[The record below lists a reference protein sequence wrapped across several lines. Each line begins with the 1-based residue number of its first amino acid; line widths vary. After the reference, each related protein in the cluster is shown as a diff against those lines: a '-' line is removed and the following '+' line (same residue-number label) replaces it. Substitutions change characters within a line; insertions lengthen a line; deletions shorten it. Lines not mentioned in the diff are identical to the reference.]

1 MPMSSATAPRSAL
14 PDDELQ
20 RLVAL
25 IKDVDT
31 LELKLTVPEPAQL
44 STARAL
50 GLDPLQA
57 QIRQVFF
64 FDTPDLTLDEHG
76 LVVRARRS
84 QGKGDDTVVKLR
96 PVVPSKLP
104 RGLRQSPDFG
114 VELDASPK
122 GYVCSGSLKGFPT
135 EGDVRKAMTGGK
147 SVRKL
152 FTKAQRALFAEH
164 VPDGIELDELTMLGP
179 LLVLKLKNS
188 PQGYDRRLVVELW
201 LYPDGSRILELS
213 TKCAPT
219 EAFQV
224 AAETRAF
231 LTSCGI
237 DLSSK
242 QQTKTRTA
250 LEFFAKQL
258 ASGKTKAGRRQP
270 GANASASASTTTK
283 SRA

>member
-1 MPMSSATAPRSAL
+1 MSSATAPRSAL

-20 RLVAL
+20 RLVTL

-31 LELKLTVPEPAQL
+31 VELKLTVPEPAQL

-76 LVVRARRS
+76 LVARARRS

-114 VELDASPK
+114 IELDASPK

-188 PQGYDRRLVVELW
+188 PQGFDRRLVVELW

-213 TKCAPT
+213 TKCTPT

-231 LTSCGI
+231 LTSRGI

-242 QQTKTRTA
+242 QQTKTRSA

-258 ASGKTKAGRRQP
+258 GSGKTK
-270 GANASASASTTTK
+270 

>member
-1 MPMSSATAPRSAL
+1 MRQKAHRATENSERNAHGFSDCAP
-14 PDDELQ
+14 Q
-20 RLVAL
+20 R
-25 IKDVDT
+25 
-31 LELKLTVPEPAQL
+31 PA
-44 STARAL
+44 R
-50 GLDPLQA
+50 
-57 QIRQVFF
+57 RVFF

-104 RGLRQSPDFG
+104 RDLRQSPDFG

-152 FTKAQRALFAEH
+152 FTKEQRALFAEH

-179 LLVLKLKNS
+179 LLVLKLKNL

-213 TKCAPT
+213 TKCAPA

-231 LTSCGI
+231 LASRGI

-242 QQTKTRTA
+242 QQTKTRSA

-258 ASGKTKAGRRQP
+258 GSGKTETGRRQP
-270 GANASASASTTTK
+270 KANASAPASTTTK

>member
-1 MPMSSATAPRSAL
+1 MASATAPRSAL

-20 RLVAL
+20 RLIAL
-25 IKDVDT
+25 IKDVDSV
-31 LELKLTVPEPAQL
+31 ELKLTVPEPAQL

-50 GLDPLQA
+50 GLDALQA

-104 RGLRQSPDFG
+104 RDLRQSPDFG

-152 FTKAQRALFAEH
+152 FTKEQRALFAEH

-179 LLVLKLKNS
+179 LLVLKLKNL

-213 TKCAPT
+213 TKCAPA

-231 LTSCGI
+231 LASRGI

-242 QQTKTRTA
+242 QQTKTRSA

-258 ASGKTKAGRRQP
+258 GSGKTETGRRQP
-270 GANASASASTTTK
+270 KANASAPASTTTK